1 MQHSRKR
8 RPGRILVLA
17 YPVAKYLAFLLIP
30 LSLYRLPPQT
40 WLLPDITGS
49 RAWFM
54 LWPAL
59 LMLLGLLADRR
70 ARRALELD
78 AREKESKTAS
88 QGSHF
93 FTFLALCDLG
103 LLILDAAAIAHLY
116 LSWYRSAAGLPD
128 QPLRPL
134 LLILMAMG
142 CVGGPAPEGS
152 LPAPSRRRPVPGGGN
167 PPALLAGLSRAHVS
181 LYNRILRAG
190 ASLKGG
196 PGARLSRTKTPRLRP
211 VFCFHPPVWRA
222 PRNPRK
228 VQKYTRKFA
237 LTGSPL

>member
-142 CVGGPAPEGS
+142 CVFWIYGGAAPGIPFGS
-152 LPAPSRRRPVPGGGN
+152 VWGLRTKKSQASPEAWA
-167 PPALLAGLSRAHVS
+167 ALHRK
-181 LYNRILRAG
+181 G
-190 ASLKGG
+190 ASLLRAA
-196 PGARLSRTKTPRLRP
+196 GALFLAAGTLLPSWP
-211 VFCFHPPVWRA
+211 A
-222 PRNPRK
+222 
-228 VQKYTRKFA
+228 
-237 LTGSPL
+237 